1 MMTLMMTAN
10 LTLII
15 MILTKRTKGMTGVSR
30 LCIHYKE
37 LEEAKKMK
45 NKQKSKSK
53 WLRFLLIGLTF
64 YGLGIH
70 NVDLGHN
77 TRVFEAKYGLS
88 LIDTTNQFTQVNA
101 TEMYITGINQVKTS
115 FESLFWIGLGVGVL
129 LSILLGYALGGVFN
143 DRAC

>member
-1 MMTLMMTAN
+1 
-10 LTLII
+10 
-15 MILTKRTKGMTGVSR
+15 MTGVSR

-37 LEEAKKMK
+37 LEEAKKTK

-64 YGLGIH
+64 YVLGVYLFLFQKSMEIYGIGIH

-115 FESLFWIGLGVGVL
+115 FKSLFWIGLGVGVS
-129 LSILLGYALGGVFN
+129 LSILLGYALGGVFD